1 MATTIAPPSE
11 LEAKKQSAGITR
23 KQRDGIAANLAL
35 AAIVFI
41 ALLPIFTTILISF
54 KREED
59 VTRKPPVIFPC
70 DTATSGFDLAACRW
84 STEGYERV
92 VLAQPSET
100 SPFGIQIRGRMLT
113 TYLPN
118 TVLYATV
125 TGFLVVLL
133 ATLSGYAFSRYQFRG
148 KMLLMTGILAIT
160 GVPLLTNLLALY
172 QMGITIRKAG
182 IPLYDDRMF
191 LMLTYT
197 GFFLPLSVWIAKGFF
212 DAIPRELEEAALI
225 DGLSPLG
232 SLFRITLPLAMP
244 GMLSIF
250 LLTFVNVWNEF
261 IAGYL
266 LIGKNEYKPAMFGMY
281 DFLGQNIINAQV
293 IAAACIIIALPMVVV
308 FLLARRSFFRAMVEG
323 AIKG

>member
-1 MATTIAPPSE
+1 MASTPLGPGRFTPN
-11 LEAKKQSAGITR
+11 R
-23 KQRDGIAANLAL
+23 KQREGFLANLAL
-35 AAIVFI
+35 TIIVLF
-41 ALLPIFTTILISF
+41 ALLPIGTTILISF

-70 DTATSGFDLAACRW
+70 DTETAAFDITACRW
-84 STEGYERV
+84 STEGYQRV
-92 VLAQPSET
+92 ILAQPSET
-100 SPFGIQIRGRMLT
+100 SPFGIKIQGRMLT

-118 TVLYATV
+118 TVLYATT
-125 TGFLVVLL
+125 TGLLVVLL
-133 ATLSGYAFSRYQFRG
+133 ASLSGYAFSRYQFRG
-148 KMLLMTGILAIT
+148 KTLLMTGILAIT

-182 IPLYDDRMF
+182 LPLYDDRMF
-191 LMLTYT
+191 LILTYT

-212 DAIPRELEEAALI
+212 DAIPRELEEASLI

-266 LIGKNEYKPAMFGMY
+266 LIGKNELKPAMFGMY

-308 FLLARRSFFRAMVEG
+308 FLVARRSFFRAMVEG